1 MEIRESLFSK
11 RVSLDNED
19 PYKLAMDFMRKVS
32 ENYRV
37 YERKNVFST
46 DGPTKKSVIIFDILE
61 ILDSCSRIRVEF
73 SMESENNTL
82 YIDVSG
88 EFIIKIRQSGFFTDI
103 FTEFY
108 LNNIFPSLRKI
119 SEKRAKELETEL
131 GNI

>member
-11 RVSLDNED
+11 RVSLENED
-19 PYKLAMDFMRKVS
+19 PYKLAMDFMRRVS

-46 DGPTKKSVIIFDILE
+46 DGPTKKSEIIFDILE
-61 ILDSCSRIRVEF
+61 ILDSCARIRVEF